1 MSTVPPPPDAPQPQ
15 IDAVVIGRNE
25 GERLLACLDSLAGQ
39 VRRIIYVDSGSSDGS
54 VAAAKARGA
63 EVVQLDMSR
72 PFTAARARNAGLD
85 RLSANTSDGLVQFL
99 DGDCSLDPGWLRQ
112 GADFLAQHPDV
123 AVACGRRRE
132 QNPSGS
138 IYNWLC
144 DLEWDTPIGEAKAC
158 GGDALMRR
166 DAIRQV
172 GGYRDTLIAGEE
184 PELCVRLRKAGWKIW
199 RLDEEM
205 TRHDAQMTQFSQW
218 WKRARRAGHAFAEG
232 AHLHGAPPEC
242 HWVAETR
249 RAMVWGA
256 VLPGLIALTWS
267 LLPLL
272 GSVLSLIYPL
282 QFLRLSRRDGP
293 RRAWYSMLGK
303 FAEAQ
308 GVVEF
313 HLNRLRG
320 RHRALIEYK

>member
-1 MSTVPPPPDAPQPQ
+1 MSTLPPPPDAPQLQ

-63 EVVQLDMSR
+63 EVVPLDMSR

-138 IYNWLC
+138 IYNWL
-144 DLEWDTPIGEAKAC
+144 
-158 GGDALMRR
+158 
-166 DAIRQV
+166 
-172 GGYRDTLIAGEE
+172 
-184 PELCVRLRKAGWKIW
+184 
-199 RLDEEM
+199 
-205 TRHDAQMTQFSQW
+205 
-218 WKRARRAGHAFAEG
+218 
-232 AHLHGAPPEC
+232 
-242 HWVAETR
+242 
-249 RAMVWGA
+249 
-256 VLPGLIALTWS
+256 
-267 LLPLL
+267 
-272 GSVLSLIYPL
+272 
-282 QFLRLSRRDGP
+282 
-293 RRAWYSMLGK
+293 
-303 FAEAQ
+303 
-308 GVVEF
+308 
-313 HLNRLRG
+313 
-320 RHRALIEYK
+320 